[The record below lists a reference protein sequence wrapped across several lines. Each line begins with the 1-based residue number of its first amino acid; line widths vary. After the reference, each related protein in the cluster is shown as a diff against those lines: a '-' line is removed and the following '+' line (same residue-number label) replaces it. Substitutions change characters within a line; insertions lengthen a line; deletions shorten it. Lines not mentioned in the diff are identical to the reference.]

1 MDDMEYFRAR
11 VENQRKLNET
21 LWAIAEASEATSR
34 RFYWAMAVMFV
45 VGLGVL
51 VYAFT
56 APGEHPI
63 AVGVGVFFTMA
74 GPLWSMIWA
83 NGMNQ

>member
-1 MDDMEYFRAR
+1 MDDMEYMREMIAINR
-11 VENQRKLNET
+11 RHRET
-21 LWAIAEASEATSR
+21 LLAIAEASEATSR

-45 VGLGVL
+45 VGVGVL

-56 APGEHPI
+56 APGEHPV
-63 AVGVGVFFTMA
+63 AVGFGVFFTMA